1 MSSFSGTMV
10 QEAVE
15 AAWGSTKSLPERM
28 IATKDRA
35 DSKTKRVTLAL
46 QGGGTHG
53 AFSWGVLDYLLEDG
67 RLDIEGMSA
76 TSAGAVN
83 ATLCAFGML
92 EGGREGARKALHDFW
107 RAVAD
112 AGAAYRPMTS
122 QWLAICSGAAPI
134 DRTQL
139 RSLFAI
145 PRKAL
150 ATYLGSLAELN
161 PFLRPFVASAG
172 SVRPRPSRNLASL
185 MFHTVS
191 SMLSPYYFN
200 PANYNPLKVLLEK
213 HVDFD
218 SLRAAHG
225 AVKLYI
231 CATNVETGKIR
242 IFRNSE
248 LTAEAIIASSCVPFL
263 FQAARIDGEFFWDGG
278 SIGNPAIFPLIYDA
292 RSRDVVIVHLEP
304 VAREGC
310 PTTFLEIMNRFN
322 EVSFNSSLMR
332 EMRAIA
338 FINGLVEAGKIADDG
353 IRHMLLHAIRA
364 DMTTLQLGALS
375 KVDTSWE
382 FLRKLFV
389 AGRAAAAQWLDENYE
404 WIGRE
409 STIDL
414 EKDYL

>member
-1 MSSFSGTMV
+1 MQETVEDARGRTETSSPRKPFPKDV
-10 QEAVE
+10 AEAK
-15 AAWGSTKSLPERM
+15 A
-28 IATKDRA
+28 
-35 DSKTKRVTLAL
+35 KRVTLAL
-46 QGGGTHG
+46 QGGCTHG
-53 AFSWGVLDYLLEDG
+53 AFCWGVLDCLLEDG
-67 RLDIEGMSA
+67 RLDIEGISA

-83 ATLCAFGML
+83 ATLFAFGML

-107 RAVAD
+107 RAVAE

-122 QWLAICSGAAPI
+122 QWLAICSGAASI

-150 ATYLGSLAELN
+150 ATYIGSLAEIN
-161 PFLRPFVASAG
+161 PFLRLFVAGADSG
-172 SVRPRPSRNLASL
+172 RPRPARNLAYL
-185 MFHTVS
+185 MFHTMN

-200 PANYNPLKVLLEK
+200 PANYNPLKVLIER
-213 HVDFD
+213 HVDF
-218 SLRAAHG
+218 AALQAAEG

-242 IFRNSE
+242 IFKNSE
-248 LTAEAIIASSCVPFL
+248 LTAEAIIASSCLPFL

-278 SIGNPAIFPLIYDA
+278 SIGNPAIFPLIYDSQ
-292 RSRDVVIVHLEP
+292 SRDVVIVHLDP
-304 VAREGC
+304 VARQGC

-338 FINGLVEAGKIADDG
+338 FINRLVEAGKIADDG
-353 IRHMLLHAIRA
+353 IKQMLLHAIRA
-364 DMTTLQLGALS
+364 DVTTSQLGVLS
-375 KVDTSWE
+375 KVDTSWG
-382 FLRKLFV
+382 FLRKLFA
-389 AGRAAAAQWLDENYE
+389 AGRSAAAKWLEENYE
-404 WIGRE
+404 SIGRS
-409 STIDL
+409 STIDF